1 MARRNAQVVTG
12 ARGADVREG
21 KAVDAVSQL
30 ADQAREA
37 KKVTR
42 KPGEV
47 VYQSKA
53 ANYRVQITAP
63 ASIFN
68 PQTGRLEDVR
78 PKAAKFSG
86 GIFRTSDQEVIQVIE
101 SLRGYGVNR
110 DVWRV
115 EEMTE
120 FRRREQAKEYAFNLA
135 NDPELLEAVRAQ
147 LSPAVDGF
155 APPASV
161 NPEEREPE
169 PDGVYIAEA

>member
-1 MARRNAQVVTG
+1 MARRNTQVVTG
-12 ARGADVREG
+12 ARGADVREA
-21 KAVDAVSQL
+21 KAGDVQSQL
-30 ADQAREA
+30 AEQAREA
-37 KKVTR
+37 QKAPRT

-63 ASIFN
+63 ANIFN
-68 PQTGRLEDVR
+68 PATGRIEDVR

-86 GIFRTSDQEVIQVIE
+86 GIFRTSDPETIQVIE

-120 FRRREQAKEYAFNLA
+120 YRRKTQAAEYAFNLA
-135 NDPELLEAVRAQ
+135 NDPELLAAVRAQ
-147 LSPAVDGF
+147 LAPEVDGF
-155 APPASV
+155 GPPASV
-161 NPEEREPE
+161 NPEEQPE
-169 PDGVYIAEA
+169 GDVVEA